1 MFGNNIKVHFAGCE
15 QCPHTE
21 CILEGGAKYGLFSVF
36 GLIAGKFGIKCH
48 NDFLVKDPGNRIE
61 VLKKQTSDFNHTIM
75 DSGLFT
81 LMFGAK
87 AGKRD
92 AKFITAWTEELCSYV
107 RANGIT
113 ATCVEVDCQKVLG
126 VEEAWKMRKRM
137 KKLLPNNRI
146 INVFHMEDGRK
157 GLDRLIEYADY
168 IALSVPELRRHYG
181 FGEAHMK
188 AVVRLANYVKQRKP
202 SIDIHLLGCTVTK
215 LLSLCDFCTS
225 ADSTS
230 WQSINRYGYARMG
243 GKVRGTANM
252 SKKAV
257 SDIGDRL
264 ARRFAER
271 FGVTKFNRTYYA
283 RYVISV
289 MSCLRDYERAAGDQ
303 S

>member
-15 QCPHTE
+15 QVALCE
-21 CILEGGAKYGLFSVF
+21 CCLEAGAKYELFTVF
-36 GLIAGKFGIKCH
+36 PFICGKFGIKPL
-48 NDFLVKDPGNRIE
+48 NDYFVKNPDNRIE

-137 KKLLPNNRI
+137 KKLLPGNRI

-157 GLDRLIEYADY
+157 GLDRMIEYADY

-181 FGEAHMK
+181 FGEAHKK

-202 SIDIHLLGCTVTK
+202 SIDIHLLGCTVTS
-215 LLSLCDFCTS
+215 LLSICDFCTS

-257 SDIGDRL
+257 ADIGDRL
-264 ARRFAER
+264 ARRFAKR
-271 FGVTKFNRTYYA
+271 FGVTNFNRPCYA
-283 RYVISV
+283 RFVISV